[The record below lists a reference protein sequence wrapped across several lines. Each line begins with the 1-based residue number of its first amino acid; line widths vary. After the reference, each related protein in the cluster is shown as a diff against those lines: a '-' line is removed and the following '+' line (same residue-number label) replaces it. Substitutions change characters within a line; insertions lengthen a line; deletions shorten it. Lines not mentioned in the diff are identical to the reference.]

1 MRLDARLAR
10 ILPLRLQK
18 FAAHWATLDEE
29 RRQVCVKVVI
39 LAEMV
44 GGRGKTAAILGV
56 SDNTIDNHRKGTGD
70 VSHAALRELTER
82 AGLPQATL
90 YLNWSLKEGEL
101 QFLDAEGRRVL
112 GPEERERSGAPGEDH
127 APFPYPAGHAEG
139 MRPSGMAEEDDLAH
153 LLVPQDYLG
162 RLDVEPRNLIAMVSS
177 DAGMAPEVE
186 PGAFLLVDISDRNLT
201 DGCLYVL
208 NAGNGSIIRRVRRLP
223 EAGVE
228 LLIADGS
235 VSRHIGEEQL
245 AELGVIGRLRSHS
258 RSV

>member
-10 ILPLRLQK
+10 MLPLRLQK
-18 FAAHWATLDEE
+18 FATHWAALDEE
-29 RRQVCVKVVI
+29 RRQLCARVVI
-39 LAEMV
+39 LVEMV
-44 GGRGKTAAILGV
+44 GGRSKAAAILGV
-56 SDNTIDNHRKGTGD
+56 SDNTIDNHRKGTGN
-70 VSHAALRELTER
+70 VSHAALCELTDR

-90 YLNWSLKEGEL
+90 YLNWSIKEGEL
-101 QFLDAEGRRVL
+101 QFQDAEGRRVP
-112 GPEERERSGAPGEDH
+112 GPDERGRSGARGQDH
-127 APFPYPAGHAEG
+127 APFPYPPGHAEG
-139 MRPSGMAEEDDLAH
+139 MRPAGLAEEDDLAH
-153 LLVPQDYLG
+153 LQVPQDYLG

-208 NAGNGSIIRRVRRLP
+208 NAGNGSIIRRIRRV
-223 EAGVE
+223 ADGGVE
-228 LLIADGS
+228 LLTADDS

-245 AELGVIGRLRSHS
+245 AELGVVGRLRSHS

>member
-18 FAAHWATLDEE
+18 FAAHWAALDEE

-39 LAEMV
+39 LTEMV
-44 GGRGKTAAILGV
+44 GGRGKTAAVLGV

-112 GPEERERSGAPGEDH
+112 GSEERERSGAPGEDH
-127 APFPYPAGHAEG
+127 APFPYPPGHEG

-208 NAGNGSIIRRVRRLP
+208 NAGNDSIIRRIRRL
-223 EAGVE
+223 ADGSVE

>member
-1 MRLDARLAR
+1 MKLGARLAG
-10 ILPLRLQK
+10 ILPARLQK
-18 FAAHWATLDEE
+18 FAAHWAALDEE
-29 RRQVCVKVVI
+29 RRQVCTRVVI
-39 LAEMV
+39 LVEMV
-44 GGRGKTAAILGV
+44 GGRGKAAAILGI

-90 YLNWSLKEGEL
+90 YLNWSVEEGEL
-101 QFLDAEGRRVL
+101 QFADTEGRRVL
-112 GPEERERSGAPGEDH
+112 GPDERERSGSSREEH

-139 MRPSGMAEEDDLAH
+139 MRPAGMAEEDDLAH

-162 RLDVEPRNLIAMVSS
+162 RLDVEPRNLIAMVSG

-208 NAGNGSIIRRVRRLP
+208 NAGNGSIIRRIRRLA
-223 EAGVE
+223 EGGVE
-228 LLIADGS
+228 LLTADGS
-235 VSRHIGEEQL
+235 VSQHIGEAQL